1 MKFTQ
6 LDAQMIKRYLLR
18 QYKIDLAWMDVFYM
32 KTCDNAAATLLRDYG
47 HVVFGTATREVLA
60 EELKA
65 VIE

>member
-18 QYKIDLAWMDVFYM
+18 TYQIDLAWMDVFYM

-47 HVVFGTATREVLA
+47 HAVFGTSTRDILA
-60 EELKA
+60 GELRA